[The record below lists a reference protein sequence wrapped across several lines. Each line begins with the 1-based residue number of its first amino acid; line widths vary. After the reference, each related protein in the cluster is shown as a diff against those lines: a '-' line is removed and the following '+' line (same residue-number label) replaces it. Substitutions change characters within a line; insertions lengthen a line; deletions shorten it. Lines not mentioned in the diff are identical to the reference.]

1 MEIPG
6 AGSWLCPDTARE
18 GRVWSSKSS
27 SSLGQEGG
35 ELLPHDLAG
44 AKKVD
49 TSRQRKPSLFEDV
62 HSSLEKW
69 ETSSSTV
76 CVHVMSIETRLS
88 SELLSCVVSEDSHGS
103 PVV

>member
-18 GRVWSSKSS
+18 GRAWSSEIS

-35 ELLPHDLAG
+35 ELLPHNLAG

-49 TSRQRKPSLFEDV
+49 VSRRRKPSLFEDA

-69 ETSSSTV
+69 ETSSCTA
-76 CVHVMSIETRLS
+76 CVHVVSIETRLS

-103 PVV
+103 SVV